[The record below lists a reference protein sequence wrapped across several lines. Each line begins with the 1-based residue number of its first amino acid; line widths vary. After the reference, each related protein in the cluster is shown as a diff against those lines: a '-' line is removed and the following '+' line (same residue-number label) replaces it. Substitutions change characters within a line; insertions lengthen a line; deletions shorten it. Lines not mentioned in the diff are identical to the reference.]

1 MPYYLE
7 IARLRSLNYSQRK
20 IASTIHCRRDSVSGV
35 FKTMDAYQ
43 LTYEKMKNI
52 PTEQLE
58 DLFNPRA
65 KSKTVYAQPDYE
77 ALSKELVAPGMTVK
91 QLWKEYSDSCLL
103 QHQVPYQHTQFELYF
118 SKYLAENNYSEIIQ
132 HKAGERCELDWVGDR
147 PSWTDP
153 ETGEIIKGYIFVG
166 VLTFSDYGY
175 AEATSDMKESTWIRC
190 VEHMFEYFGG
200 VTPLTVIDN
209 LKTGV
214 ISHPWGDEAVL
225 NKSFTAMADYY
236 GTSIFAGKVK
246 SPHAKPSVESFVRMI
261 ERTMFKMRNYQFF
274 SPEDYNIQLRKELD
288 EINTNP
294 FTNKSGSRAELFDK
308 FEKPLLLTLP
318 SKPYEPFEYAKAK
331 VNNNYHVSHGRNY
344 YSVPYK
350 MCKIGDTVTLRI
362 YPDRIEIFD
371 KDDKQQF
378 CVHRR
383 FRKNQIGQYDTDPAH
398 MPPSRTGDWN
408 KERFLRWSWT
418 LGPNVHELV
427 QQIFNGGRPEQVY
440 YDKVHAILK
449 IADTTEAAKL
459 DRACRRCI
467 DKSINPTTRNIKAL
481 IEADVKEEELKAK
494 KNADENAWLRGDSYY
509 AEKKQ

>member
-1 MPYYLE
+1 M
-7 IARLRSLNYSQRK
+7 
-20 IASTIHCRRDSVSGV
+20 
-35 FKTMDAYQ
+35 KT
-43 LTYEKMKNI
+43 L
-52 PTEQLE
+52 
-58 DLFNPRA
+58 
-65 KSKTVYAQPDYE
+65 KTSILV
-77 ALSKELVAPGMTVK
+77 LVAACSLSAHAQTLSDETIAEGPFEANWESLAGWQCPEWFRDAK
-91 QLWKEYSDSCLL
+91 FGLWAHWGPQC
-103 QHQVPYQHTQFELYF
+103 Q
-118 SKYLAENNYSEIIQ
+118 
-132 HKAGERCELDWVGDR
+132 
-147 PSWTDP
+147 
-153 ETGEIIKGYIFVG
+153 
-166 VLTFSDYGY
+166 
-175 AEATSDMKESTWIRC
+175 AEAGDWYARNM
-190 VEHMFEYFGG
+190 YFPGEG
-200 VTPLTVIDN
+200 Q
-209 LKTGV
+209 
-214 ISHPWGDEAVL
+214 
-225 NKSFTAMADYY
+225 Y
-236 GTSIFAGKVK
+236 
-246 SPHAKPSVESFVRMI
+246 
-261 ERTMFKMRNYQFF
+261 
-274 SPEDYNIQLRKELD
+274 
-288 EINTNP
+288 
-294 FTNKSGSRAELFDK
+294 
-308 FEKPLLLTLP
+308 
-318 SKPYEPFEYAKAK
+318 
-331 VNNNYHVSHGRNY
+331 NYHVSHGRNY

-494 KNADENAWLRGDSYY
+494 NNADENAWLRGDSYY